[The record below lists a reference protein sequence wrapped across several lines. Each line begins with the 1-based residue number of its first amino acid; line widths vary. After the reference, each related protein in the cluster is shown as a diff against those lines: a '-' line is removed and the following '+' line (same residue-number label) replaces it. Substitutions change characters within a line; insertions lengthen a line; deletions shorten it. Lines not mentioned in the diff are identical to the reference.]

1 MKHLLDGLQD
11 ELTTEEQELASCVS
25 EGTQEL
31 IATALELRTALKL
44 QVLQKGLYLTDSS
57 IDTLT
62 AALLHL

>member
-11 ELTTEEQELASCVS
+11 ELSAEEQELVS
-25 EGTQEL
+25 YVSAEHQAD
-31 IATALELRTALKL
+31 IAAALALRTAVKL

-57 IDTLT
+57 IDSLT